1 MPVAGPV
8 GMGSA
13 ALAAELGT
21 DALKIIGVDADQT
34 KLDPA
39 NADVYLT
46 SVLKRMDKTVMQVI
60 KQTMDG
66 KFEGGMMVG
75 TTANEGV
82 GLAPYGSFDSAVPAA
97 LKAEVEAIRAG
108 IIAGSINVGG

>member
-46 SVLKRMDKTVMQVI
+46 SVLKRMDKTVMQLI

-82 GLAPYGSFDSAVPAA
+82 GLAPYGSFDSAIPAA
-97 LKAEVEAIRAG
+97 LKAEVEAIRTG
-108 IIAGSINVGG
+108 IIDGSINVGG

>member
-1 MPVAGPV
+1 
-8 GMGSA
+8 
-13 ALAAELGT
+13 
-21 DALKIIGVDADQT
+21 
-34 KLDPA
+34 
-39 NADVYLT
+39 
-46 SVLKRMDKTVMQVI
+46 MQVI

-97 LKAEVEAIRAG
+97 LKAEVEAIRTG